1 MVSKEEETF
10 NEEKEEFAAPRSLFM
25 ESTEEASGEEVIK
38 EEPTRMA
45 SMPEEET
52 AEEEP
57 AEIKE
62 EESVVEE
69 EEKPREEI
77 AKDYVTREQIEAD
90 FDKLM
95 ASINKIDEKLD
106 RLQSKTYF
114 QE

>member
-1 MVSKEEETF
+1 MTIVILPLGFLIRNLLSEQK
-10 NEEKEEFAAPRSLFM
+10 RSDILVNK
-25 ESTEEASGEEVIK
+25 T
-38 EEPTRMA
+38 
-45 SMPEEET
+45 
-52 AEEEP
+52 
-57 AEIKE
+57 
-62 EESVVEE
+62 
-69 EEKPREEI
+69 REEI

>member
-1 MVSKEEETF
+1 MEITVSPYILWNLIMTIINLPLGFLIRNVLSEQKRLDILVNKT
-10 NEEKEEFAAPRSLFM
+10 
-25 ESTEEASGEEVIK
+25 
-38 EEPTRMA
+38 
-45 SMPEEET
+45 
-52 AEEEP
+52 
-57 AEIKE
+57 
-62 EESVVEE
+62 
-69 EEKPREEI
+69 REEI